1 MNTVFY
7 EQKNIKLSCYND
19 VKLSQIPH
27 FHFELEMIVCFSGK
41 VDCFLN
47 GQSFDLS
54 SGDILIVFPNQV
66 HNYLMVE
73 NGNFLIITFYPDL
86 IPNMKTFFNTNM
98 PIQSKVSFEKS
109 AALKQLVFALK
120 EKYDETVD
128 NSETQLI
135 GYLNMIMFYL
145 KPLLLTQPIAE
156 ICKGNFEKICNYCI
170 HNFKNKITLE
180 LLSKELHLSSQR
192 ISHIFNQNMRL
203 TIPQYVNFLRI
214 SEACQMLTKTSYT
227 VAKISEE
234 AGFDSLRSFNRTFY
248 KTTKTT
254 PREFRM
260 RKTKETSESVYV

>member
-1 MNTVFY
+1 MAIYY

-19 VKLSQIPH
+19 VKLSELPH

-41 VDCFLN
+41 VECFLN
-47 GQSFDLS
+47 GQNFGLS

-73 NGNFLIITFYPDL
+73 NGDFLIITFYHDL
-86 IPNMKTFFNTNM
+86 IPNMKDFFEINM
-98 PIQSKVSFEKS
+98 PVQSKVSFEKS
-109 AALKQLVFALK
+109 SALKQLVFALK
-120 EKYDETVD
+120 ENYDETVD

-145 KPLLLTQPIAE
+145 KPLLVTRPLAE
-156 ICKGNFEKICNYCI
+156 IRKGNFEKICNYCI
-170 HNFKNKITLE
+170 HNFKSKITLE

-203 TIPQYVNFLRI
+203 TIPQYVSFLRI

-227 VAKISEE
+227 VAEISEDV
-234 AGFDSLRSFNRTFY
+234 GFESLRSFNRAFY
-248 KTTKTT
+248 KINKTT
-254 PREFRM
+254 PSKFRM
-260 RKTKETSESVYV
+260 QNTKKTSKSMYV

>member
-1 MNTVFY
+1 MFY

>member
-1 MNTVFY
+1 MFY

-73 NGNFLIITFYPDL
+73 NGDFLIITFYPDL